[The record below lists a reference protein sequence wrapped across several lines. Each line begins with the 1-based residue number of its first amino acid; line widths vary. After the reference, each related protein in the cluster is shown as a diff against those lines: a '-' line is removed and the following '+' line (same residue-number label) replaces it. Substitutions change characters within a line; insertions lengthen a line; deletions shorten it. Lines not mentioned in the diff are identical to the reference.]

1 MTQPNVNVNQQ
12 DVSNAAFA
20 FSLNMLRML
29 LHMKLITEEE
39 YNRIVIISAEHYGTD
54 SYCV

>member
-1 MTQPNVNVNQQ
+1 MNQQ
-12 DVSNAAFA
+12 DISNASFA

-39 YNRIVIISAEHYGTD
+39 YNRIVIISKEYYDTD
-54 SYCV
+54 FYCV